1 MKKIIKLETTI
12 MIQICGLWGIFGVL
26 VGTLGSVSGFYTVNS
41 YHVVD
46 IDVYPSSGVWEVFEK
61 IRTVVECGVTV
72 GRKPRFFYN
81 KETKICASAS
91 PLDPPQLVV
100 SPGFFYY
107 QLNGEFGIKGVVLIS
122 DATLLI

>member
-1 MKKIIKLETTI
+1 MIDAVLRDKKIIKLETTI
-12 MIQICGLWGIFGVL
+12 MIQICGLWGIFGVF
-26 VGTLGSVSGFYTVNS
+26 VGIVGGGSGFYSFNS

-61 IRTVVECGVTV
+61 IRTAVECGITV
-72 GRKPRFFYN
+72 GRVPCFFYS
-81 KETKICASAS
+81 KVTKICASAA

-107 QLNGEFGIKGVVLIS
+107 QLNGKFGRVSSL
-122 DATLLI
+122 

>member
-1 MKKIIKLETTI
+1 MKKIIKLGTTI
-12 MIQICGLWGIFGVL
+12 MIQICGLWGIFGVF
-26 VGTLGSVSGFYTVNS
+26 VGILGGGSGFYSVNS

-61 IRTVVECGVTV
+61 IRTAVECGITV
-72 GRKPRFFYN
+72 GRVPCFFYS
-81 KETKICASAS
+81 KVTKICASAA

-107 QLNGEFGIKGVVLIS
+107 QLNGKFGRVSSL
-122 DATLLI
+122 

>member
-1 MKKIIKLETTI
+1 MKKIIKLGTTI
-12 MIQICGLWGIFGVL
+12 MIQICGLWDIFGVF
-26 VGTLGSVSGFYTVNS
+26 VGILGGGSGFYTVNS

-61 IRTVVECGVTV
+61 IRTPVECGVTV

-81 KETKICASAS
+81 KETKICASAA

-100 SPGFFYY
+100 SPGFCYY
-107 QLNGEFGIKGVVLIS
+107 QLNGAFGRVSSL
-122 DATLLI
+122 

>member
-1 MKKIIKLETTI
+1 MRDDVLRDEKKIIKLETTI

-91 PLDPPQLVV
+91 PLDPPQLANVIV
-100 SPGFFYY
+100 TK
-107 QLNGEFGIKGVVLIS
+107 L
-122 DATLLI
+122 